1 MKIRIPDILLA
12 ASCGVMTG
20 LAFPKTELFY
30 LGWISLVPLIYL
42 LLKMNPAQS
51 FVLGLLAGSFFYAV
65 ILYWIPAVPMH
76 YGGLSLGMSILI
88 YILLVLLLALFWGIF
103 ALTASFYSRYMRKLA
118 FLAIPLLWISMELI
132 MTYLFTGFPWGLL
145 GASQYKNICFIQF
158 SSITGV
164 YGLSFIMVLF
174 QSLIVISTKM
184 KKKFFCLALSVVMVL
199 IFHAGGLLALKKP
212 VTAQDTITVAF
223 IQGNTSSST
232 DFSIQP
238 FEKTYEMFQKHL
250 HLSHLAY
257 ENGARLI
264 VWPELSVPLCFSC
277 QFQPYI
283 DFSDQLSRFS
293 QETGCTL
300 LLGTSETAY
309 SLEGPLFYNAAVCL
323 GSNHSLSHY
332 YKQHLVPFGE
342 YTPYKKIFSFV
353 SKFTHAIGELTPGKY
368 YSLHEFKD
376 IPFGSPICY
385 EIIFPSLVRKF
396 PKMGAEFLVTITNDG
411 WYGTSA
417 APYQH
422 FSLAVLRAVENRR
435 YLLRAATTGISGVV
449 DPYGR
454 IIAKS
459 ELHTQTFM
467 NTEITPN
474 QSLTFYSKYGDLLP
488 YTGLTLSAAFLIL
501 SFVRR
506 KNERKRR
513 AEAKEN
519 HSRP

>member
-1 MKIRIPDILLA
+1 
-12 ASCGVMTG
+12 MTG

-42 LLKMNPAQS
+42 LLRMNPAQS
-51 FVLGLLAGSFFYAV
+51 FVLGLIAGSLFYAV
-65 ILYWIPAVPMH
+65 LLYWIPAVPMH
-76 YGGLSLGMSILI
+76 YGGLSPGLSLLI
-88 YILLVLLLALFWGIF
+88 YILLVLLLAQFWGFF
-103 ALTASFYSRYMRKLA
+103 ALAASFCSRSMRKLMI
-118 FLAIPLLWISMELI
+118 LVIPLLWISMEFI

-174 QSLIVISTKM
+174 QSLIVFATKT
-184 KKKFFCLALSVVMVL
+184 KKKFVYISLSLLMILAFHFGGFLSLKEPVPSEDT
-199 IFHAGGLLALKKP
+199 FTAAL
-212 VTAQDTITVAF
+212 
-223 IQGNTSSST
+223 IQGNTPSST
-232 DFSIQP
+232 DFSTQP

-250 HLSHLAY
+250 NLSHLAY
-257 ENGARLI
+257 ENGAELI
-264 VWPELSVPLCFSC
+264 IWPELSVPLCFSC
-277 QFQPYI
+277 QFQPFI
-283 DFSDQLSRFS
+283 DFSEQLSRFS
-293 QETGCTL
+293 QQTGCTL

-309 SLEGPLFYNAAVCL
+309 ALEGPLFYNAAICL
-323 GSNHSLSHY
+323 SPDRPFSHY

-342 YTPYKKIFSFV
+342 YTPYKKIFSFI
-353 SKFTHAIGELTPGKY
+353 SKFTHAIGELTPGKN
-368 YSLHEFKD
+368 YSLHEFKG

-385 EIIFPSLVRKF
+385 EIIFPPLVRKF

-422 FSLAVLRAVENRR
+422 FSLAVFRAVENRR

-459 ELHTQTFM
+459 ELHTQTFI

-474 QSLTFYSKYGDLLP
+474 RSLTFYSKYGDILP
-488 YTGLTLSAAFLIL
+488 CTGLTLSAAFLIL
-501 SFVRR
+501 SFIRR
-506 KNERKRR
+506 TNERKRR
-513 AEAKEN
+513 PEAKKN
-519 HSRP
+519 RS

>member
-1 MKIRIPDILLA
+1 MRIRIPDILLA
-12 ASCGVMTG
+12 ASSGVMTAI
-20 LAFPKTELFY
+20 AFPKTELFY
-30 LGWISLVPLIYL
+30 LGWISLIPLIYL

-65 ILYWIPAVPMH
+65 LLYWIPAVPKH
-76 YGGLSLGMSILI
+76 YGGLSLGLSILI
-88 YILLVLLLALFWGIF
+88 YILFVLVLALCWGFF
-103 ALTASFYSRYMRKLA
+103 ALTASFCSKHMRKLT
-118 FLAIPLLWISMELI
+118 FLAVPMLWISMEFI

-164 YGLSFIMVLF
+164 YGLSFVMVLF
-174 QSLIVISTKM
+174 QSLIVFATKT
-184 KKKFFCLALSVVMVL
+184 KKKFVCISLSVGMVL
-199 IFHAGGLLALKKP
+199 IFHVGGFLALKEP
-212 VTAQDTITVAF
+212 VPTEDTFTAAL
-223 IQGNTSSST
+223 IQGNTPPST
-232 DFSIQP
+232 DFSSQP

-250 HLSHLAY
+250 HLSHMAY
-257 ENGARLI
+257 ENGAELI
-264 VWPELSVPLCFSC
+264 IWPELSVPLCFSC
-277 QFQPYI
+277 RFQPYI
-283 DFSDQLSRFS
+283 DFSEQLERFS

-323 GSNHSLSHY
+323 SPDRSLSHY

-342 YTPYKKIFSFV
+342 YTPYKKIFSFI
-353 SKFTHAIGELTPGKY
+353 SKFTHAIGELTPGRH

-435 YLLRAATTGISGVV
+435 YLLRAATTGISGAV

-459 ELHTQTFM
+459 ELHKQTFI

-474 QSLTFYSKYGDLLP
+474 RSLTFYSKYGDLLP
-488 YTGLTLSAAFLIL
+488 YTGLTLSTAFLIL
-501 SFVRR
+501 SFIRR

-513 AEAKEN
+513 PEANEN
-519 HSRP
+519 HS